1 MRRFDCSELFHRTA
15 RGIPGSCGW
24 IEYRWRIPPS
34 DKGSRNRGGSRAAE
48 QAAPDFFRG
57 ATFLAVA
64 MFLAVAGVVY
74 AAAQVI

>member
-24 IEYRWRIPPS
+24 IEYQWRIPPR
-34 DKGSRNRGGSRAAE
+34 DKGSRAAE

-64 MFLAVAGVVY
+64 MFLAVAGIVY